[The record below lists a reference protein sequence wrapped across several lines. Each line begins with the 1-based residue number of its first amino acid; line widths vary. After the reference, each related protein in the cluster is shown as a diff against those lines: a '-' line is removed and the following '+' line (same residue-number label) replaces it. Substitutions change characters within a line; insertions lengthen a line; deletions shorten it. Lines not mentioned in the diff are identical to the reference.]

1 LPHAE
6 LLTFFASSLTSLFV
20 AVDPLAAVPVFL
32 VMTAADGPEARRKAA
47 KRASVVTLAT
57 LALFAWAGPGVLAH
71 LGISPGSFQIAGGL
85 LLFLAAVDMLRVRPS
100 RTRISPEEE
109 AEGVHKADVSVFPLA
124 IPLLAGPGATSTVMM
139 LATRVAS
146 VPQAIVLSVT
156 LVLTALSAYL
166 LLRSASFVGRRLG
179 HTGMNV
185 IERVLGLLLAA
196 MAVQFVLDGLLRVG
210 VLHAGTGAAA

>member
-1 LPHAE
+1 
-6 LLTFFASSLTSLFV
+6 
-20 AVDPLAAVPVFL
+20 
-32 VMTAADGPEARRKAA
+32 
-47 KRASVVTLAT
+47 
-57 LALFAWAGPGVLAH
+57 
-71 LGISPGSFQIAGGL
+71 
-85 LLFLAAVDMLRVRPS
+85 
-100 RTRISPEEE
+100 
-109 AEGVHKADVSVFPLA
+109 
-124 IPLLAGPGATSTVMM
+124 
-139 LATRVAS
+139 
-146 VPQAIVLSVT
+146 VPQAIALSVT